1 MFNRGKFLRQEFWD
15 KRYSETGFAYGTKPN
30 LYLVSKSNLL
40 KPGMKVLAI
49 GDGEGRNGVWL
60 AEKNMDVTIVD
71 QSEVGLH
78 KARQL
83 AAEKQVSIRTIRADL
98 ASWEWPVNT
107 FDAVVSIFV
116 HFGPVERINIHQ
128 SIIRVLKS
136 DGWLI
141 MQSFHQDQIKQT
153 SGGPKSVEMLYTT
166 DMLAQDFA
174 GLQIIELEETET
186 MLNEGPYHHGTAAV
200 INLLAQK
207 K

>member
-1 MFNRGKFLRQEFWD
+1 MRQEFWD
-15 KRYSETGFAYGTKPN
+15 KRYSETGFAYGIKPN

-98 ASWEWPVNT
+98 AGWEWPVNT

-136 DGWLI
+136 GGWLI

-153 SGGPKSVEMLYTT
+153 SGGPKSVEMLYTK
-166 DMLAQDFA
+166 DMLAQDFV
-174 GLQIIELEETET
+174 GLQIIELEETEAE
-186 MLNEGPYHHGTAAV
+186 LDEGPYHHGTASV